1 MQRIGAPSLIS
12 FTGSIFRVFVGA
24 LVAGLLLPTIGI
36 VFGGGIIAVVVNALI
51 GACGIFFQ
59 LLTTALGIS
68 GAVVALLVGQLI
80 GWYLD
85 QGAGVIAATLGAMV
99 LLLIWP
105 RLVAAKVILYNT
117 SLSVL
122 RRPF

>member
-51 GACGIFFQ
+51 GACGIFFSYSPRRSALRAQ
-59 LLTTALGIS
+59 LLLSWS
-68 GAVVALLVGQLI
+68 G
-80 GWYLD
+80 
-85 QGAGVIAATLGAMV
+85 
-99 LLLIWP
+99 
-105 RLVAAKVILYNT
+105 N
-117 SLSVL
+117 
-122 RRPF
+122 